1 MKAKRAA
8 RWALVIF
15 PMIAALLWLFVP
27 RPPADTKRLTAHRGR
42 IANVATSDSI
52 TGEGRI
58 LRTFEIESTTG
69 LRVRGLASFPIQ
81 NGRFPAVLLQG
92 GLNTSSRALQFV
104 PHPGNRVLASM
115 EYPYRMPRRAGFF
128 TILRELPRMR
138 ASTDRA
144 VAGLLLVLDYLESLP
159 EVDAG
164 RTIIVGG
171 SLGVPFAAMAGAVEP
186 RFEGVGLLFGGGDLI
201 SLVKARLPFRSTVLR
216 DVSGLLLRPWLDPV
230 DPTRFVPRIAPRPV
244 LLVNGRQDTYIPKA
258 CVDVLHAAAQEPKE
272 IVWVDTPHRVQATAF
287 ADTVA
292 QAVWTWMEREGWGEG
307 SRER

>member
-8 RWALVIF
+8 IWAMVIF

-27 RPPADTKRLTAHRGR
+27 RPPADIKRLTAHRGR
-42 IANVATSDSI
+42 IANVAASDSI
-52 TGEGRI
+52 TAEDRI

-69 LRVRGLASFPIQ
+69 LRVRGLASLPRR

-92 GLNTSSRALQFV
+92 GLNTSSKALTFV

-138 ASTDRA
+138 ESTDRA
-144 VAGLLLVLDYLESLP
+144 VSGLLLVLDYLESLP
-159 EVDAG
+159 EVDAN
-164 RTIIVGG
+164 RTVIVGG
-171 SLGVPFAAMAGAVEP
+171 SLGVPFACMAGAVEP

-201 SLVKARLPFRSTVLR
+201 RLVKARLPFRSKIPR
-216 DVSGLLLRPWLDPV
+216 EVSGLLLRPWLDPV

-244 LLVNGRQDTYIPKA
+244 LLISGRQDTYIPKP
-258 CVDVLHAAAQEPKE
+258 CVDELHDAAREPKD

-292 QAVWTWMEREGWGEG
+292 LVVWNWMKREGLGE
-307 SRER
+307 